1 MSHVVAAPD
10 FLSTAAEDLAA
21 MGSAVSTA
29 TAAAA
34 RSTTLLLAA
43 GADDVST
50 HIAALFST
58 HGLQYQLASA
68 QAAEFHE
75 LFVLTLAAD
84 ANTYLTT
91 EIANAQ
97 RCLAGAIN
105 APATALLEHPLLGA
119 DPTASAS
126 TAATPA
132 GAPRWRPRRQAPGL
146 RSRGRTALLPEIPH
160 RAALSGTG
168 TPAGHSGAQ
177 FGVDPAGI

>member
-1 MSHVVAAPD
+1 MSYVVAAPD

-43 GADDVST
+43 GADEVST

-75 LFVLTLAAD
+75 RFVLTLAGRRQHVSD
-84 ANTYLTT
+84 HRDR
-91 EIANAQ
+91 Q
-97 RCLAGAIN
+97 
-105 APATALLEHPLLGA
+105 H
-119 DPTASAS
+119 
-126 TAATPA
+126 AAMSD
-132 GAPRWRPRRQAPGL
+132 RRDQRPRHGAARRRPDGLGQHRSHARRGCLDGARGGRHQDYGPG
-146 RSRGRTALLPEIPH
+146 GRTALLSEIPH

-168 TPAGHSGAQ
+168 TPAGHSGAE

>member
-1 MSHVVAAPD
+1 
-10 FLSTAAEDLAA
+10 

-43 GADDVST
+43 GADEVST

-75 LFVLTLAAD
+75 RFVLTLAAD

-105 APATALLEHPLLGA
+105 APPRRCSGTRCSA
-119 DPTASAS
+119 PTRRPR
-126 TAATPA
+126 PA
-132 GAPRWRPRRQAPGL
+132 PQPRPPGVPRWRPRRQAPGL
-146 RSRGRTALLPEIPH
+146 RSRGPDRFTIRDSSPSCPIWD
-160 RAALSGTG
+160 R
-168 TPAGHSGAQ
+168 HSCWAFRGR
-177 FGVDPAGI
+177 VRRRSCRDMT

>member
-1 MSHVVAAPD
+1 MSYVVAAPD

-43 GADDVST
+43 GADEVST

-75 LFVLTLAAD
+75 RFVLTLAGRRQHVSDHRDRQHAAMSD
-84 ANTYLTT
+84 RRD
-91 EIANAQ
+91 Q
-97 RCLAGAIN
+97 RPRHGAAR
-105 APATALLEHPLLGA
+105 APAARRRPDGLGQHRSHA
-119 DPTASAS
+119 
-126 TAATPA
+126 
-132 GAPRWRPRRQAPGL
+132 RRG
-146 RSRGRTALLPEIPH
+146 
-160 RAALSGTG
+160 
-168 TPAGHSGAQ
+168 
-177 FGVDPAGI
+177 